1 MRLDAQGLALILV
14 YIGVGEG
21 RHDDHCWPR
30 GAIRG
35 EKLAHLGVVSD
46 FSSSWEDGHSSDYL
60 SLPCPFFAKK
70 QNGRRTATGSKLCPM
85 DHARW
90 MLTMLIL
97 AHLRSAGPEETDG
110 QSDETLLNGF
120 LINTMV
126 NQSMELQWILNIL
139 VKTMVNQWNLNGF
152 FLLE

>member
-1 MRLDAQGLALILV
+1 
-14 YIGVGEG
+14 
-21 RHDDHCWPR
+21 
-30 GAIRG
+30 
-35 EKLAHLGVVSD
+35 
-46 FSSSWEDGHSSDYL
+46 
-60 SLPCPFFAKK
+60 
-70 QNGRRTATGSKLCPM
+70 
-85 DHARW
+85 